1 MVNRRLAGPCAGGD
15 ADLHG
20 LHSGA
25 RTQAGMGHL
34 DLTVKEGLAELNRT
48 CVIELSIQ
56 AAAPACDCR
65 IHQCRAKRWWTP

>member
-15 ADLHG
+15 AELHG

-34 DLTVKEGLAELNRT
+34 NLTMKVGLAELNRNYAM
-48 CVIELSIQ
+48 ELSRQ
-56 AAAPACDCR
+56 AAPACGCR
-65 IHQCRAKRWWTP
+65 IHQCRAKRCWTP